1 MPAKGM
7 AAKAAE
13 AAPAAR
19 GPTKRA
25 AAATAAAETEV
36 QPPAKRH
43 RSQAAVPHCARSGGT
58 VQARPRGSKSQH
70 EAAAAVIEEDGI
82 GDDSQHSEDGNGESP
97 DYSNQPVSVLR
108 EMCRQ
113 LWAWTTAAGRQ
124 SFYNGLRCTTNRA
137 VRAVTAAVTAAVA
150 AAAKTATTVMAN
162 QLQHAGQ
169 TALPA
174 GAKQPCQHTQS

>member
-1 MPAKGM
+1 MPPKGM

-82 GDDSQHSEDGNGESP
+82 GDDSEHSEDGNGESP
-97 DYSNQPVSVLR
+97 DYSKS
-108 EMCRQ
+108 
-113 LWAWTTAAGRQ
+113 
-124 SFYNGLRCTTNRA
+124 
-137 VRAVTAAVTAAVA
+137 
-150 AAAKTATTVMAN
+150 AT
-162 QLQHAGQ
+162 
-169 TALPA
+169 
-174 GAKQPCQHTQS
+174 SR